1 MKMWELTARTD
12 GIAAM
17 IEMRLKSNFE
27 QSLKYQQPRPLSGFV
42 MELLCSG
49 SLQVQS
55 FAAVVLHSSVVLWRD
70 RDGGVK
76 HVVFSFQM

>member
-12 GIAAM
+12 GIAAI
-17 IEMRLKSNFE
+17 IEMRLRSNFE
-27 QSLKYQQPRPLSGFV
+27 QPLKYQQPRPLSDSM

-49 SLQVQS
+49 SLQVQN
-55 FAAVVLHSSVVLWRD
+55 FAAVVLHSSVVLWSYK
-70 RDGGVK
+70 DGGVK